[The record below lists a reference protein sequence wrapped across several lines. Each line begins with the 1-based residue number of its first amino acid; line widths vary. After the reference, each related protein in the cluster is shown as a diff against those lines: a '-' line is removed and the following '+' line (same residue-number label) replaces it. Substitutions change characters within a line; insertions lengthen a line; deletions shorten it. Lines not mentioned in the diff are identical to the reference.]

1 MSGAS
6 RWGRPPTG
14 PSGTRRP
21 GRILRSVQEREE
33 HLERTREVADVQ
45 PERVEA
51 QPLHAPI
58 ERLASAMG
66 NRAFSST
73 LARSPEEPGI
83 LPDGTVHPDVESAI
97 AQKRGSGTSLD
108 AGVRERFSE
117 GLGDSLDDVRVHN
130 DEGAG
135 QLAESVS
142 ARAFA
147 SGNDLFFGKGEYQP
161 GSSGGDELLAHELT
175 HVVQQRG
182 APESGPMQV
191 SEPGDA
197 LEGEADE
204 MARELSTS

>member
-1 MSGAS
+1 MAS
-6 RWGRPPTG
+6 
-14 PSGTRRP
+14 
-21 GRILRSVQEREE
+21 SV
-33 HLERTREVADVQ
+33 
-45 PERVEA
+45 
-51 QPLHAPI
+51 
-58 ERLASAMG
+58 G
-66 NRAFSST
+66 NHGMTQVISRMNDG
-73 LARSPEEPGI
+73 EGI

-108 AGVRERFSE
+108 AGVRERFSD
-117 GLGDSLDDVRVHN
+117 GLGDSLDDVRVHT

-204 MARELSTS
+204 MARELDLVGA